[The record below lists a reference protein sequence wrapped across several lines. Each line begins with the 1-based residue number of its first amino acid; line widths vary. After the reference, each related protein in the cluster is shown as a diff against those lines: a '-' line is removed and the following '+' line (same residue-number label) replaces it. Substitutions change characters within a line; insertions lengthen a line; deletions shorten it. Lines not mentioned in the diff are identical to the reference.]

1 MRIQTKTAVNKQ
13 EANDAGMR
21 GVVDANRHTDAP
33 VYPHR
38 DVHIHHCGNKQAEK

>member
-1 MRIQTKTAVNKQ
+1 MRIQTKTTVNKQ

-21 GVVDANRHTDAP
+21 RTVDANRHTDAP

-38 DVHIHHCGNKQAEK
+38 NVHIHNRGKEQAEE